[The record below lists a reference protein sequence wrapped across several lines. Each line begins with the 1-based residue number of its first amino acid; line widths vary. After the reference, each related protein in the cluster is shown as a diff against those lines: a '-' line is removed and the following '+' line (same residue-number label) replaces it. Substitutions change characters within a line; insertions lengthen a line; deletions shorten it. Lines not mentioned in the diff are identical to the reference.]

1 MLSRYDATQ
10 GARVDCEFARKYDT
24 VQAARVD
31 CEFVRA
37 YDKTAA
43 AWVEK
48 MKKFME
54 LTVTEGFYD
63 NAGNVIFNYGETYA
77 CEVEPSSRN
86 YEIVAAIEEE
96 FSNPVIACEY
106 YFGNSDLCPNIAS
119 DFRSHGCIEW
129 EVRGYLNGSLVKE
142 ETIAQGNNYA
152 YTTIFN
158 EPKSLTLSGTFDKIE
173 FVCVVNSFS
182 NYADFGKASTGLD
195 NITIDGKLYEGNTVI
210 DSN

>member
-1 MLSRYDATQ
+1 MLKTYDTTQAAFIERDKVKRYDSS
-10 GARVDCEFARKYDT
+10 G
-24 VQAARVD
+24 
-31 CEFVRA
+31 
-37 YDKTAA
+37 A
-43 AWVEK
+43 AWVDAKSVKSYDTAQSAWVERLK
-48 MKKFME
+48 EYMK

-63 NAGNVIFNYGETYA
+63 NTGNVIFNYGETYA
-77 CEVEPSSRN
+77 CEVKPSSRN